1 MAAPDFGG
9 VNPLARASVAGAVE
23 ALGHPRQQAFQRALA
38 GQLGQSM
45 QGQVLGRLTD
55 GSFVVRVDG
64 LAARMQLPAG
74 TALGADV
81 ALKLVALEP
90 RPTFEV
96 PGGALAF
103 AEAMPAGAAAAYL
116 SGPAA
121 NKAAQVAASSA
132 LPAVLAMPAEPGQ
145 DGAPAT
151 LSPTARLLGSVL
163 ATALQAGPAQAA
175 AVSRT
180 PLAPA
185 PTLDAA
191 QLAKA
196 LRDGVATSGLFYESH
211 VAEWAQGQRTL
222 AALAQEPQMATPRP
236 GQPERD
242 PATAQFISQQL
253 ATQEQARIAWQ
264 GQLWP
269 GQPLELALQRQV
281 ERDAP
286 DGRHDGAPEPDD
298 AWQGSLRL
306 RFAGLGELA
315 ASLTLAGGQLHIRL
329 DTGGEPAGARLR
341 ARAPELAAAL
351 AAAGTPLGSLA
362 IRDPGPGDD

>member
-9 VNPLARASVAGAVE
+9 VNPLARTAAAGAVE

-45 QGQVLGRLTD
+45 QGQVLGRLAD

-64 LAARMQLPAG
+64 LAARMQLPAA
-74 TALGADV
+74 TALGADI

-121 NKAAQVAASSA
+121 SKAAQVAGTNA
-132 LPAVLAMPAEPGQ
+132 LLPVLAAPGTPGT

-163 ATALQAGPAQAA
+163 SAALQAEPARTA
-175 AVSRT
+175 AVGRT
-180 PLAPA
+180 SLAPA
-185 PTLDAA
+185 PTTDAA
-191 QLAKA
+191 LLAMA
-196 LRDGVATSGLFYESH
+196 LRNGIAHSGLFYESH
-211 VAEWAQGQRTL
+211 VAEWAQGKRAL
-222 AALAQEPQMATPRP
+222 ADLAQEPQMAGPRP

-242 PATAQFISQQL
+242 PATAQLISQQL
-253 ATQEQARIAWQ
+253 ATQEQARLAWQ

-269 GQPLELALQRQV
+269 GQPLALELQRQV

-286 DGRHDGAPEPDD
+286 DARHGSAPEPGD

-329 DTGGEPAGARLR
+329 DTGGEPAGALLR
-341 ARAPELAAAL
+341 ARAPELAASL

-362 IRDPGPGDD
+362 IRDPGPGHD